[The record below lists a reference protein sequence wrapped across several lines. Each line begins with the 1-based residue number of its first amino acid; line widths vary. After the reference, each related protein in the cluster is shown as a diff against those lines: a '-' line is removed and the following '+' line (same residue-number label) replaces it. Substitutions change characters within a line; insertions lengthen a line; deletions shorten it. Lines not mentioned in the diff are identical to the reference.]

1 MSDLSISSIDL
12 RALARQGEPSVC
24 SLPLSAFARVVEDLP
39 DPVPHGLPPL
49 DATPVAAS
57 WRAEWRQPLSVATA
71 HKAGAKVAEQLW
83 LHLEARALLPQTCQR
98 CLGVYAQPVE
108 VDRWFR
114 FVADEATAEA
124 EDDDCEEDLLVMVPR
139 FDLLRL
145 IEDELLMGLPLVP
158 MHETCPGPVRL
169 SAGEGDAGQEAGGA
183 VHPFAALAALR
194 PGRGGQ
200 GK

>member
-1 MSDLSISSIDL
+1 MTDLSISSIDL
-12 RALARQGEPSVC
+12 RALARQDGPSAFN
-24 SLPLSAFARVVEDLP
+24 LPLSAFPRVVEDLP
-39 DPVPHGLPPL
+39 DPLPHGLPAL
-49 DATPVAAS
+49 DDMPVTAS
-57 WRAEWRQPLSVATA
+57 WRAEWRQALSTPLT
-71 HKAGAKVAEQLW
+71 HKAGGVAPEQLW
-83 LHLEARALLPQTCQR
+83 LHLEVRAQLPQTCQR
-98 CLGVYAQPVE
+98 CLGVYAQQVE

-124 EDDDCEEDLLVMVPR
+124 EDDDCEEDLLVMAPR

-169 SAGEGDAGQEAGGA
+169 SAGEGDLSQEAGGKP
-183 VHPFAALAALR
+183 HPFAGLAALR
-194 PGRGGQ
+194 TGRGGQ

>member
-1 MSDLSISSIDL
+1 MSELSISSIDL
-12 RALARQGEPSVC
+12 RALARQGAPSAC
-24 SLPLSAFARVVEDLP
+24 SLPLSAFPRVVEDLP

-49 DATPVAAS
+49 DGTPVAAS
-57 WRAEWRQPLSVATA
+57 WRGEWRQPLAVAA
-71 HKAGAKVAEQLW
+71 VHKAGAAAPERLW
-83 LHLEARALLPQTCQR
+83 LHLEVRARLPQTCQR

-114 FVADEATAEA
+114 FVADEATAQA
-124 EDDDCEEDLLVMVPR
+124 EDDDCEEDLLVMAPR
-139 FDLLRL
+139 LDLLQL

-158 MHETCPGPVRL
+158 MHETCPQPVRL
-169 SAGEGDAGQEAGGA
+169 GAGEADRQTGGT

-194 PGRGGQ
+194 PGRDGQ